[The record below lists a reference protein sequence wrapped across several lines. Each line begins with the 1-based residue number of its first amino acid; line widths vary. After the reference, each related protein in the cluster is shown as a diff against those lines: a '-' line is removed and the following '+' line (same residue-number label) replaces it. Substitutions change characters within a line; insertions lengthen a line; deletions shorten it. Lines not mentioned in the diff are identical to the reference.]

1 MAFCN
6 SMQTRR
12 SSGVYSHHTSTSG
25 LHQVSEWG
33 GKGQLIG
40 GMGPG
45 PPVVLLRAG
54 HLHSFVGWYPLVYGQ
69 LWPWSAEL
77 SCGGFQESYLW
88 GNATY
93 CIGKSAM
100 RLPQISVPATPRLT
114 ETGLTCLLMGLLP
127 AQVWWPPEKD
137 GIRAFWMGI
146 SGGPEAWS
154 SVSLEGRVRRQKHD
168 CVLLGDISL
177 CNPRSICKGQNRL
190 GKELLAL
197 RRDCPLTEEP
207 PLPSLG

>member
-1 MAFCN
+1 M
-6 SMQTRR
+6 
-12 SSGVYSHHTSTSG
+12 
-25 LHQVSEWG
+25 
-33 GKGQLIG
+33 IG
-40 GMGPG
+40 GVGLG
-45 PPVVLLRAG
+45 PPVVLLCAG
-54 HLHSFVGWYPLVYGQ
+54 HLHSFVGWCPLVYGQ

-93 CIGKSAM
+93 CIEKRA
-100 RLPQISVPATPRLT
+100 ISVPATPRLT

-168 CVLLGDISL
+168 CVLPGDISL
-177 CNPRSICKGQNRL
+177 CNPGSICKGRNSL
-190 GKELLAL
+190 GKELLVL
-197 RRDCPLTEEP
+197 WRDRPHTEEP

>member
-1 MAFCN
+1 MAFGN
-6 SMQTRR
+6 SMQTRS
-12 SSGVYSHHTSTSG
+12 SSGVYSHRTSTSG

-33 GKGQLIG
+33 GKGQLIR
-40 GMGPG
+40 GMGLS
-45 PPVVLLRAG
+45 PPVVLLCAG

-69 LWPWSAEL
+69 LWPQSAEL
-77 SCGGFQESYLW
+77 SCGGFQESYLR
-88 GNATY
+88 G
-93 CIGKSAM
+93 IGKKAT

-137 GIRAFWMGI
+137 GIRAFWMDI

-168 CVLLGDISL
+168 CVLPGDISL
-177 CNPRSICKGQNRL
+177 CNSGSICKGQNRL
-190 GKELLAL
+190 GKERLAL
-197 RRDCPLTEEP
+197 RRDCPFTEEP